1 VRFWSTITATGVLTS
16 AFAAAAA
23 AAGAIVISGQRS
35 VLTTGVMIALALIPS
50 LTITGMAAV
59 VGDLPLTG
67 RGVARWAVDVV
78 LVMAFS
84 AVVIGIKRL
93 YLQKHRA
100 LS

>member
-1 VRFWSTITATGVLTS
+1 VRFWSTITATRVLTS

-23 AAGAIVISGQRS
+23 AAIVISGQRS

-50 LTITGMAAV
+50 LTITGLAAV